1 MGSSE
6 TSETGLAPWASLSA
20 EQLLESCPDGFVS
33 MDSQWRITYVN
44 SATERINGQ
53 RREDLLG
60 RDHWE
65 VYPAA
70 VGTSIYLGFLQV
82 MEERKPL
89 RIENYYEPWDRWF
102 ELDAFPTP
110 DGGIATY
117 YRDVTEHKLAE
128 AEIRRKQ
135 AELTDFVENAVVA
148 LHWVGPDGTILWANQ
163 AELDLLGYTREEYI
177 GRNIAE
183 FHADQSVIED
193 ILCRLSSGGE
203 LNSYG
208 ARLLRKDGSVRHVLI
223 SSNVYRENGAFRHTR
238 CFTRDITDMKR
249 AEEQLREARNR
260 LEAALEAATVG
271 IWSWDVVNDRLA
283 GDRNFARMFSL
294 SPEEAATGLPLSRYL
309 PRIHPDDVA
318 PVTALVEQAVATGG
332 RYAADYRIVSPEGS
346 VRWVEVRGR
355 VYRDDAGQPSTFPGV
370 MTDITERKRVEQ
382 ELGRVSA
389 ESERLRRLYETILSN
404 TPDLAYVFDLD
415 HRFLYANEGLL
426 ETWGLTWDEAIG
438 KTCLEL
444 GYEPWHA
451 EMHDREI
458 EQVKATKEAVRGEV
472 PFAGTFGRRIYEY
485 IFVPVI
491 GEDGEVE
498 AVAGTTRDVTVR
510 KQTEEALREADRRK
524 DQFLAT
530 LAHELR
536 NPLAPISNALHI
548 WPFVE
553 HDPVETGRVRDMM
566 GRQVDQLIRL
576 IDDLLDVSR
585 ISRGKIELRK
595 ERLDLA
601 TILEGAIEAVQPLVD
616 GCGHELTVVL
626 PAEPVAIEGDV
637 GRLMQVFGNL
647 LNNAAKY
654 SGRNGRIRI
663 VAARQGNEVVIS
675 VQDEGPG
682 IPPEMLEA
690 VFEMFVQVD
699 QTLDRAHGGLG
710 IGLTLVKNLVEL
722 HGGTVE
728 AKSDGPGRGSEFV
741 VRLPVLT
748 GDLTQPA
755 AEAKSAPRPS
765 LPLPG
770 CRVLVVDDVKPS
782 ADTLSMML
790 AGLGQEIRIAYD
802 GWSALAVAE
811 EFCPDVA
818 FLDIAMPEMDGY
830 EVAKRLRQISGC
842 RPVLVA
848 LTGYGQEEDRR
859 RALEAG
865 FDHHLVKPASLDA
878 LRQLLMTV
886 SAEEARAKPEL

>member
-1 MGSSE
+1 
-6 TSETGLAPWASLSA
+6 
-20 EQLLESCPDGFVS
+20 
-33 MDSQWRITYVN
+33 
-44 SATERINGQ
+44 
-53 RREDLLG
+53 
-60 RDHWE
+60 
-65 VYPAA
+65 
-70 VGTSIYLGFLQV
+70 
-82 MEERKPL
+82 
-89 RIENYYEPWDRWF
+89 
-102 ELDAFPTP
+102 
-110 DGGIATY
+110 
-117 YRDVTEHKLAE
+117 
-128 AEIRRKQ
+128 
-135 AELTDFVENAVVA
+135 
-148 LHWVGPDGTILWANQ
+148 
-163 AELDLLGYTREEYI
+163 
-177 GRNIAE
+177 
-183 FHADQSVIED
+183 
-193 ILCRLSSGGE
+193 
-203 LNSYG
+203 
-208 ARLLRKDGSVRHVLI
+208 
-223 SSNVYRENGAFRHTR
+223 
-238 CFTRDITDMKR
+238 
-249 AEEQLREARNR
+249 REARNR

-294 SPEEAATGLPLSRYL
+294 PPDEAATGLPLSRYL
-309 PRIHPDDVA
+309 PRIHPDDRA
-318 PVTALVEQAVATGG
+318 PVAALVEQAVATGG
-332 RYAADYRIVSPEGS
+332 RYAADYRIVSPDGT

-355 VYRDDAGQPSTFPGV
+355 VYRDDSGQPSTFPGV

-382 ELGRVSA
+382 ELERVSA

-415 HRFLYANEGLL
+415 HRILYANDVLL
-426 ETWGLTWDEAIG
+426 QMWGLTWDEASG
-438 KTCLEL
+438 KTLLEL

-451 EMHDREI
+451 EMHNREI
-458 EQVKATKEAVRGEV
+458 EQVKATKETVRGEV

-491 GEDGEVE
+491 GEDGEIE

-548 WPFVE
+548 WPLVE

-566 GRQVDQLIRL
+566 GRQVGQLIRL

-601 TILEGAIEAVQPLVD
+601 TIIEGAIEAVRPLVD

-654 SGRNGRIRI
+654 SGRNGRIR
-663 VAARQGNEVVIS
+663 VAAAREGNDVVVS

-682 IPPEMLEA
+682 IPPEMLAA

-741 VRLPVLT
+741 VRLPALN

-755 AEAKSAPRPS
+755 AEASSAPHPS
-765 LPLPG
+765 LPMPG

-790 AGLGQEIRIAYD
+790 AGLGQEIRTAYD
-802 GWSALAVAE
+802 GWSALAAAAE
-811 EFCPDVA
+811 FRPDVA

-830 EVAKRLRQISGC
+830 EVAKRLRQMSGC
-842 RPVLVA
+842 GPVLVA

-886 SAEEARAKPEL
+886 PAEEARAKPEL

>member
-1 MGSSE
+1 MGSSK
-6 TSETGLAPWASLSA
+6 TRETGLPPWESLSA
-20 EQLLESCPDGFVS
+20 EELLESCPDGFVS
-33 MDSQWRITYVN
+33 LDSQWRITYVN
-44 SATERINGQ
+44 FATERINRQ

-60 RDHWE
+60 RNHWE

-70 VGTSIYLGFLQV
+70 VGTAVYLGLHQV
-82 MEERKPL
+82 MEERRPL
-89 RIENYYEPWDRWF
+89 RIENYYEPWGRWF
-102 ELDAFPTP
+102 ELNAFPTP

-117 YRDVTEHKLAE
+117 YRDLTDHKVAE
-128 AEIRRKQ
+128 EEIRRKQ
-135 AELTDFVENAVVA
+135 AELTDFVEHSVIA
-148 LHWVGPDGTILWANQ
+148 LHRVGPDGKILWANQ
-163 AELDLLGYTREEYI
+163 AELDLLGYTREEYV

-183 FHADQSVIED
+183 FHADQSVIGD
-193 ILCRLSSGGE
+193 ILCRLGSGGE
-203 LNSYG
+203 LHSYG
-208 ARLLRKDGSVRHVLI
+208 ARLLHKDGSVRHVLI
-223 SSNVYRENGAFRHTR
+223 SSNVYRENGVFRHTR

-249 AEEQLREARNR
+249 AEEELREARNR

-271 IWSWDVVNDRLA
+271 IWSWDVVSDRLA
-283 GDRNFARMFSL
+283 GDRNFARMFSV
-294 SPEEAATGLPLSRYL
+294 PPDEAATGLPLSRYL
-309 PRIHPDDVA
+309 PRIHPDDRARVA
-318 PVTALVEQAVATGG
+318 ALVEQAVATGG
-332 RYAADYRIVSPEGS
+332 RYAADYRIVSPDGA

-355 VYRDDAGQPSTFPGV
+355 VYRDDSGQPSTFPGV

-382 ELGRVSA
+382 ELERVSA

-415 HRFLYANEGLL
+415 HRFLYANDVLL
-426 ETWGLTWDEAIG
+426 QTWGLTSDEAIG

-458 EQVKATKEAVRGEV
+458 EQVKATKETVRGEV

-536 NPLAPISNALHI
+536 NPLAPISNALQV

-553 HDPVETGRVRDMM
+553 HDPVETRRVRDVM
-566 GRQVDQLIRL
+566 GRQVGQLIRL

-601 TILEGAIEAVQPLVD
+601 TIVEAAIEAVRPLVD
-616 GCGHELTVVL
+616 GCGHEVTVVL

-637 GRLMQVFGNL
+637 GRLLQVFGNL

-654 SGRNGRIRI
+654 SGRNGRIR
-663 VAARQGNEVVIS
+663 VAATREGDGVVVS

-682 IPPEMLEA
+682 IPSEMLA
-690 VFEMFVQVD
+690 AIFEMFVQVD

-728 AKSDGPGRGSEFV
+728 AKSDGQGRGSEFV
-741 VRLPVLT
+741 VRLPVVT

-755 AEAKSAPRPS
+755 AEARSAPHPS
-765 LPLPG
+765 LPIPG
-770 CRVLVVDDVKPS
+770 CRVLVVDDVKAS

-790 AGLGQEIRIAYD
+790 AGLGQEIRTAYD
-802 GWSALAVAE
+802 GWSALAAAAE
-811 EFCPDVA
+811 FRPDLA

-830 EVAKRLRQISGC
+830 EVAKRLRQMSGC
-842 RPVLVA
+842 GPVLVA

-886 SAEEARAKPEL
+886 PAEEARAKPEP

>member
-1 MGSSE
+1 MSSP
-6 TSETGLAPWASLSA
+6 SAKQSSPPWVGQSG
-20 EQLLESCPDGFVS
+20 EQILESCPDGFVS

-60 RDHWE
+60 RNHWE
-65 VYPAA
+65 LYPAA
-70 VGTSIYLGFLQV
+70 VGTPFYRGLHQV

-89 RIENYYEPWDRWF
+89 RIENYYEPWNRWF
-102 ELDAFPTP
+102 EIDAFPTP
-110 DGGIATY
+110 DGGLAMY
-117 YRDVTEHKLAE
+117 Y
-128 AEIRRKQ
+128 
-135 AELTDFVENAVVA
+135 
-148 LHWVGPDGTILWANQ
+148 
-163 AELDLLGYTREEYI
+163 
-177 GRNIAE
+177 
-183 FHADQSVIED
+183 
-193 ILCRLSSGGE
+193 
-203 LNSYG
+203 
-208 ARLLRKDGSVRHVLI
+208 
-223 SSNVYRENGAFRHTR
+223 
-238 CFTRDITDMKR
+238 RDITDRKR
-249 AEEQLREARNR
+249 AEDELRQVRNR

-271 IWSWDVVNDRLA
+271 IWSWDVVKDRLA

-294 SPEEAATGLPLSRYL
+294 PADEVVVGLPLSRYVV
-309 PRIHPDDVA
+309 RIHPDDRA
-318 PVTALVEQAVATGG
+318 PVSALVEQAVETGG
-332 RYAADYRIVSPEGS
+332 RYAADYRIVSPDGT

-355 VYRDDAGQPSTFPGV
+355 VYRDASGQPSTFPGV
-370 MTDITERKRVEQ
+370 MTDITERKLVEQ
-382 ELGRVSA
+382 QLELISA
-389 ESERLRRLYETILSN
+389 ESERRRRLYETILSN

-415 HRFLYANEGLL
+415 HRFVYANEVLL
-426 ETWGLTWDEAIG
+426 QLWGRTWDEAIG

-458 EQVKATKEAVRGEV
+458 EHVKATRETVRGEV

-491 GEDGEVE
+491 GEHGEVE
-498 AVAGTTRDVTVR
+498 AVAGTTRDVTER

-524 DQFLAT
+524 DHFLAT

-548 WPFVE
+548 WSLVE
-553 HDPVETGRVRDMM
+553 HDPAQTGRVRDMM
-566 GRQVDQLIRL
+566 SRQVGQLIRL

-585 ISRGKIELRK
+585 ISRGKIELRR

-601 TILEGAIEAVQPLVD
+601 TIVEGAIEAVRPLVD

-626 PAEPVAIEGDV
+626 PDEPVALEGDV

-654 SGRNGRIRI
+654 SGRNGRIR
-663 VAARQGNEVVIS
+663 VAAARDGDEVVVS
-675 VQDEGPG
+675 VQDDGPG
-682 IPPEMLEA
+682 IPPEMLTA

-728 AKSDGPGRGSEFV
+728 ARSAGLGHGSELV
-741 VRLPVLT
+741 VRLPSLAED
-748 GDLTQPA
+748 GTQPVD
-755 AEAKSAPRPS
+755 EASTAPHPG

-782 ADTLSMML
+782 ADTLGMML
-790 AGLGQEIRIAYD
+790 AGLGQEIRTAYD
-802 GWSALAVAE
+802 GRSALAAAAE
-811 EFCPDVA
+811 FRPDVA
-818 FLDIAMPEMDGY
+818 FLDIAMPEMDGF
-830 EVAKRLRQISGC
+830 EVAKRLRRMDGS

-886 SAEEARAKPEL
+886 PEPER